1 MTPSESTTL
10 ITPVVGNPASATTT
24 AFRLQPLAS
33 HIPDPIPDSQVVS
46 SSKPANKGGRPKGST
61 NQAKED
67 LARRKVLATD
77 LIARKY
83 KEAQDV
89 NPGKQ
94 LPRKTYERIHNEALA
109 VHSLQNFSVKK
120 NTIDKRIKR
129 NSLVT
134 RRMGPVSP
142 VDEMEPILL
151 TYVQWKQEAGQA
163 MKPKELLQ
171 LANSM
176 LQGSALQ
183 DNLCKFQQNLKKA
196 GSGQLT
202 KSWRKGFM
210 ARYDAFLRSKRGYHF
225 NHLRMDDLT
234 PNNIQAMYDMTYET
248 WVAARVAVRLPES
261 EWHYVDCNGNE
272 TSKESSVG

>member
-1 MTPSESTTL
+1 M
-10 ITPVVGNPASATTT
+10 
-24 AFRLQPLAS
+24 
-33 HIPDPIPDSQVVS
+33 
-46 SSKPANKGGRPKGST
+46 
-61 NQAKED
+61 
-67 LARRKVLATD
+67 ATD

-83 KEAQDV
+83 KEARDV

-94 LPRKTYERIHNEALA
+94 LPGKKYERIHNEALA

-120 NTIDKRIKR
+120 NTIDQRIQR

-134 RRMGPVSP
+134 RRRGPVSP
-142 VDEMEPILL
+142 VDQIEPILL

-183 DNLCKFQQNLKKA
+183 DNFCKFQQNLKKA

-234 PNNIQAMYDMTYET
+234 PDNIQAMYDMTYET
-248 WVAARVAVRLPES
+248 WVVARDAVRLPES
-261 EWHYVDCNGNE
+261 EWHYVDCNGNK
-272 TSKESSVG
+272 TFKESSVGRFVKHQIIYPEWILHGDEVGTDTCQEDNGHIGGQVYLAMNGQKVAL